1 MNTYINKEQQF
12 SVLVLMSTY
21 NGEKYLQE
29 QLDSIFAQKN
39 VKVDILVRDDGS
51 TDSTISIIK
60 NVMQTYPERIF
71 LIQGSNMGYARSFTK
86 LLEIAEKEY
95 VHYDYYAF
103 SDQDDVWLPQKLSQA
118 ILKLEKEK
126 NKLLCEALG
135 YCSNLTCVDSQ
146 LNIISPKFRKK
157 LNEITDISIILNP
170 MCTGCT
176 MVFNMKAIQLY
187 IYYSHQFY
195 LKYHDYLMGLIC
207 FFLGK
212 LVYDDE
218 SYIYYRQHG
227 GNQIGAKRNFSQ
239 RMLTRF
245 KCFRF
250 GEKSI
255 VERTCTDFLL
265 AYKRLLSVD
274 KLQKIRKIAQYKKGI
289 NRWKLILSKGIST
302 DSFERSFFL
311 KCKIIFGQL

>member
-1 MNTYINKEQQF
+1 MFEKI
-12 SVLVLMSTY
+12 LVLMSTY

-29 QLDSIFAQKN
+29 QLDSILAQKN

-51 TDSTISIIK
+51 TDSTVSVIK
-60 NVMQTYPERIF
+60 KAIQNYPERVF
-71 LIQGSNMGYARSFTK
+71 LVQGPNLGYARSFTE
-86 LLEIAEKEY
+86 LLEMAEKEY
-95 VHYDYYAF
+95 VDYDYYAF
-103 SDQDDVWLPQKLSQA
+103 SDQDDVWLSQKLNQA

-126 NKLLCEALG
+126 TELSYEALG

-157 LNEITDISIILNP
+157 LDEITDISIILNP

-187 IYYSHQFY
+187 TYYSNHFY

-207 FFLGK
+207 FYLGK

-227 GNQIGAKRNFSQ
+227 GNQIGAKWSFSQ
-239 RMLTRF
+239 RMLTRLQHL
-245 KCFRF
+245 RF
-250 GEKSI
+250 GEKNI
-255 VERTCTDFLL
+255 VEKTCSNFLL
-265 AYKRLLSVD
+265 AYGNLLSVD
-274 KLQKIRKIAQYKKGI
+274 KLQNIRKIAQYKKGI
-289 NRWKLILSKGIST
+289 NRWKLILSKEVSA